1 MSWKYP
7 CDTPFNNAI
16 KSDKMTPYSLYVID
30 DEQSIR
36 DGITISI
43 GDDYSIDS
51 FQDAESAIAALQIRA
66 EKCCSPDL
74 VLMDIGLPGMSGIEA
89 LEKVKQI
96 DPAIPVIMITAYEDI
111 DSVISSM
118 KLGAFD
124 YVTKPLRMDILET
137 AIKKAIETIRLRK
150 EVRLLQKKYIKEN
163 MPCLIGE
170 SDTVQ
175 DMMDFIKMVAKS
187 PDTPILILGG
197 TGTGKELIAKAIHFR
212 SPNFN
217 APLVEVNSASISPEL
232 IESEIFGYEP
242 GAFSGAHPSGKKGLI
257 EEARGGTLFLDEI
270 GDLSLDAQAKI
281 LRFLENGE
289 FYRVG
294 GTKKIHLKTRV
305 ISATNKDIVKMSET
319 GQFRKDLFFRLGVI
333 KIEVPP
339 LNERGE
345 DILLLARYFLDQFA
359 KKFAK
364 KMVSIS
370 RGAEEALLNH
380 DWTGNVRELKNAIE
394 RGVLIGK
401 KSSLRA
407 EDLGIG
413 PSPAKQALREKNDD
427 ANAPDAYPPMPP
439 DGMDLTAALMDME
452 RHYIEQAWKSAN
464 GNSNQAARLLNLNHH
479 TFRYRRKKRR

>member
-1 MSWKYP
+1 
-7 CDTPFNNAI
+7 
-16 KSDKMTPYSLYVID
+16 MTPYSIYVVD
-30 DEQSIR
+30 DEESIR
-36 DGITISI
+36 DGISISM
-43 GDDYSIDS
+43 GDDFSIDS
-51 FQDAESAIAALQIRA
+51 FKDAESAIKAMQSQA
-66 EKCCSPDL
+66 SDFVPPDL

-96 DPAIPVIMITAYEDI
+96 DPCIPVIMITAYEDI

-124 YVTKPLRMDILET
+124 YVTKPLRMDILEA
-137 AIKKAIETIRLRK
+137 AIKKAIASIRLQK
-150 EVRLLQKKYIKEN
+150 EVRLLQKKYIQEN
-163 MPCLIGE
+163 MPCIIGE

-217 APLVEVNSASISPEL
+217 APLIEVNSASISPEL

-242 GAFSGAHPSGKKGLI
+242 GAFSGASPSGKKGLI

-294 GTKKIHLKTRV
+294 GTKKIHLQTRV
-305 ISATNKDIVKMSET
+305 ISATNKDIIKMTEE
-319 GQFRKDLFFRLGVI
+319 GLFRKDLFFRLGVI

-339 LNERGE
+339 LNEREG
-345 DILLLARYFLDQFA
+345 DILLLARYFLNQFA
-359 KKFAK
+359 KKFQK
-364 KMVSIS
+364 EMFKIS
-370 RGAEEALLNH
+370 AEAQEALRRH
-380 DWTGNVRELKNAIE
+380 HWTGNVRELKNVIE

-401 KSSLRA
+401 NKSLRA
-407 EDLGIG
+407 EDLGLASFPLKQTLFEKTEG
-413 PSPAKQALREKNDD
+413 AVAKTND
-427 ANAPDAYPPMPP
+427 ANSPDIYPPMPP
-439 DGMDLTAALMDME
+439 DGIDLTLALMDME
-452 RHYIEQAWKSAN
+452 RHYIEAAWKSAN

-479 TFRYRRKKRR
+479 TFRYRRKKLL